1 MKIAV
6 VGAGAMGSILGARF
20 ASGGHDTVL
29 IDVVVPLV
37 EAINADG
44 VTVVRGEEETT
55 TRVPATTDPASIGLV
70 DLVVFFTK
78 CYHTAAAAES
88 ARPLIGP
95 DTVVASLQNGWGNG
109 DVLAG
114 VYPEEQIVVG
124 VTYTSGL
131 VQSPARVVPP
141 ADQPTIVGSFAAG
154 QADDARPARLA
165 QALADG
171 GLEVSVASP
180 VRPEIWKK
188 LILNAATLPT
198 AALTGMHAG
207 ALTAHTP
214 MHDLVSETAREA
226 VAVAR
231 GLDYDIDAQ
240 ERIDSIHALLEK
252 AGPSKASMLQ
262 DFEAG
267 RKTEIDVI
275 NGAVVRAADEQGI
288 DVPLNRAFVQLV
300 KGWESLRGLE

>member
-1 MKIAV
+1 M
-6 VGAGAMGSILGARF
+6 
-20 ASGGHDTVL
+20 H
-29 IDVVVPLV
+29 
-37 EAINADG
+37 
-44 VTVVRGEEETT
+44 
-55 TRVPATTDPASIGLV
+55 
-70 DLVVFFTK
+70 
-78 CYHTAAAAES
+78 
-88 ARPLIGP
+88 
-95 DTVVASLQNGWGNG
+95 
-109 DVLAG
+109 
-114 VYPEEQIVVG
+114 
-124 VTYTSGL
+124 
-131 VQSPARVVPP
+131 P
-141 ADQPTIVGSFAAG
+141 ADQPTIVGSFADG

-165 QALADG
+165 EALADG
-171 GLEVSVASP
+171 GLEVSVAAP

-207 ALTAHTP
+207 ALTAHAP
-214 MHDLVSETAREA
+214 MHDLVSDTAREA

-231 GLDYDIDAQ
+231 GLGYDIDAQ
-240 ERIDSIHALLEK
+240 ERVDSIHALLEK

-275 NGAVVRAADEQGI
+275 NGAVVRAADEQGM